1 MAFASRRNFL
11 KAGLAGTAAAAAAAV
26 PAAAHAAKAPKA
38 KELTYD
44 VIVVGAG
51 CAGLAATI
59 EAADRGAKV
68 LLIEKSAV
76 PMGNTIYAG
85 GFVNAACTWVQKRGG
100 ITDDLD
106 SFYQDMMM
114 VSKGRGDPE
123 LTKMYCE
130 QSAGAVQWLTAR
142 CHLSWKKIPMQIK
155 PMLGRSHQVDSKAG
169 PGGSQMVENMMAE
182 VEKLHVPM
190 MFNTKVVEL
199 LHDDMLRC
207 TGVKAVS
214 PEGPLVIHAKGGVIL
229 ATGGFGANHKMVEKY
244 RPELKGFS
252 TTNHPGATGDGI
264 ILAQQVGAGLT
275 DIEQIQIHP
284 TVIKKNG
291 ALISESMRA
300 RGGFLLNKNG
310 KRFVSENEG
319 ICHITPSLASNPG
332 GYHIVFMDKK
342 IYDAT
347 RAKYKIGALIGL
359 PSWNDERTEEEFKL
373 GKNLFRANTLEEFC
387 KISGVDLKGLQDQI
401 EMWNK
406 AVETKN
412 DTQYGRHDQ
421 KVKIDTKGPFY
432 GIKMYPWNNL
442 SCGGFRVTDH
452 LQVLG
457 WDLKPVKGLYAAG
470 ETVAGVHGAFYCG
483 GNACG
488 FAHTSG
494 YMAGQIAMGRK
505 DV

>member
-1 MAFASRRNFL
+1 
-11 KAGLAGTAAAAAAAV
+11 
-26 PAAAHAAKAPKA
+26 
-38 KELTYD
+38 
-44 VIVVGAG
+44 
-51 CAGLAATI
+51 
-59 EAADRGAKV
+59 
-68 LLIEKSAV
+68 
-76 PMGNTIYAG
+76 
-85 GFVNAACTWVQKRGG
+85 
-100 ITDDLD
+100 
-106 SFYQDMMM
+106 
-114 VSKGRGDPE
+114 
-123 LTKMYCE
+123 
-130 QSAGAVQWLTAR
+130 
-142 CHLSWKKIPMQIK
+142 
-155 PMLGRSHQVDSKAG
+155 
-169 PGGSQMVENMMAE
+169 
-182 VEKLHVPM
+182 
-190 MFNTKVVEL
+190 
-199 LHDDMLRC
+199 
-207 TGVKAVS
+207 
-214 PEGPLVIHAKGGVIL
+214 
-229 ATGGFGANHKMVEKY
+229 
-244 RPELKGFS
+244 
-252 TTNHPGATGDGI
+252 
-264 ILAQQVGAGLT
+264 
-275 DIEQIQIHP
+275 
-284 TVIKKNG
+284 
-291 ALISESMRA
+291 
-300 RGGFLLNKNG
+300 
-310 KRFVSENEG
+310 
-319 ICHITPSLASNPG
+319 
-332 GYHIVFMDKK
+332 MDKK